1 MVASSGGRIMGSSS
15 GRSNL
20 SSTKTERR
28 VREKNR
34 RNQMKTLYSELN
46 SLLPNKES
54 MVIYLPPSL
63 NSCLLML
70 LRSSLLSCTF
80 HEEEKQPLPDQIDE
94 AISYIKSL
102 EEKLEETK
110 EKKESL
116 TFATSKSPQIKIQE
130 TGSALE
136 IVFTIG
142 LDNQFLFYEI
152 ISILHEE
159 GVEVVSANSQALG
172 DSIFHVVHAQES
184 ADGLGAARVT
194 GRVNRL
200 INGSTCELELD
211 SELWDLVI
219 HPETLNSKQY

>member
-1 MVASSGGRIMGSSS
+1 MIASSGGTIMESSS

-20 SSTKTERR
+20 SSTKTERK
-28 VREKNR
+28 VSEKNR
-34 RNQMKTLYSELN
+34 RNQMKTLYSKLN
-46 SLLPNKES
+46 SLLPDKES
-54 MVIYLPPSL
+54 
-63 NSCLLML
+63 
-70 LRSSLLSCTF
+70 T
-80 HEEEKQPLPDQIDE
+80 EKQPLPDQIDE

-102 EEKLEETK
+102 EEKLEKTK

-116 TFATSKSPQIKIQE
+116 TFATSKSPKLKIQE

-136 IVFTIG
+136 IVFTSG

-172 DSIFHVVHAQES
+172 DSFFHVVHAQMKES

-194 GRVNRL
+194 GRLNRL
-200 INGSTCELELD
+200 INGSTCEIELD
-211 SELWDLVI
+211 SELWDFVN
-219 HPETLNSKQY
+219 HPETNLEF

>member
-1 MVASSGGRIMGSSS
+1 MDPPSSQICSEVSQGVMVASSGRTIMESSR

-20 SSTKTERR
+20 SSTKTERK
-28 VREKNR
+28 VNEKNR
-34 RNQMKTLYSELN
+34 RYQMKTLYSKLN
-46 SLLPNKES
+46 SLLPDKKS
-54 MVIYLPPSL
+54 
-63 NSCLLML
+63 
-70 LRSSLLSCTF
+70 T
-80 HEEEKQPLPDQIDE
+80 EKQPLPDQIDE

-102 EEKLEETK
+102 EIKLEETK

-116 TFATSKSPQIKIQE
+116 TFATPKSPKLKIQE

-136 IVFTIG
+136 IVFTCG

-172 DSIFHVVHAQES
+172 DSFFHVVHAQMKES
-184 ADGLGAARVT
+184 AVGLGAARVT

-211 SELWDLVI
+211 SEQWD
-219 HPETLNSKQY
+219 

>member
-1 MVASSGGRIMGSSS
+1 MGSSS

-116 TFATSKSPQIKIQE
+116 TFATSKSPKIKIQE

-172 DSIFHVVHAQES
+172 DSIFHVVHAQMYLLWNQQIPSVAMFLSMVLQQHLS
-184 ADGLGAARVT
+184 AERDPL
-194 GRVNRL
+194 
-200 INGSTCELELD
+200 
-211 SELWDLVI
+211 LVR
-219 HPETLNSKQY
+219 